1 MQIVKSPKA
10 IRKGGCITI
19 GSFDGIHKAHR
30 DIIRRVVEMAKSRK
44 RPSIIVS
51 FWPLPQIVMHK
62 DFPFFLTTLEE
73 KRSLLENLGA
83 DFLYLMKFTS
93 NLRETPAEEFFK
105 NYIYLPLKPSG
116 VVVGPGHR
124 FGKGRKGDIKLLKRL
139 SKDLGFELIA
149 APSYKIGDIP
159 VSSTRIREQ
168 LLLGNVKR
176 ANELLG
182 WNYSFRGRVIPGEH
196 RGHKLGFPT
205 VNLLPLNKEKL
216 LPADG
221 VYAVKVYYKKRVY
234 NGVMYMGYKPTFG
247 GEKRSL
253 EVYIFGIRENLYSA
267 ILRIEFIERLRGDE
281 KFKDA
286 LTLIQQIERDVKR
299 AKEILCKS

>member
-1 MQIVKSPKA
+1 MRIVKTLKV
-10 IRKGGCITI
+10 IKKGGCIAI

-30 DIIRRVVEMAKSRK
+30 EIIRRVVEMAKHKK
-44 RPSIIVS
+44 RPSIIMS
-51 FWPLPQIVMHK
+51 FWPLPQMVLHK

-73 KRSLLENLGA
+73 KKSLLEILGV
-83 DFLYLMKFTS
+83 DFLYLMKFTMDLK
-93 NLRETPAEEFFK
+93 NIPAEEFFR
-105 NYIYLPLKPSG
+105 NYIYSPLEPSG

-124 FGKGRKGDIKLLKRL
+124 FGKNRKGDIKLLKRL
-139 SKDLGFELIA
+139 SENLGFELII

-182 WNYSFRGRVIPGEH
+182 WNYSFRGEVISGEH

-221 VYAVKVYYKKRVY
+221 VYAVRVYYKKKVY
-234 NGVMYMGYKPTFG
+234 DGVMYIGYKPTFG

-253 EVYIFGIRENLYSA
+253 EVYLFGIKENLYSV
-267 ILRIEFIERLRGDE
+267 ILKIEFIKRLRGDE

-286 LTLIQQIERDVKR
+286 LSLARQIERDVKR
-299 AKEILCKS
+299 AKEIL